1 MREGQ
6 KALKDK
12 VVPYIERDASLLEVG
27 DAVVADGHRLN
38 FRVINPFT
46 GKPCRATLVAGVDWK
61 SWHLAGYVIMVE
73 ENTQCIAAAQ
83 RNCIMNLGKLMK
95 VWYTDNG
102 KAFRA
107 KYFAGCKSLEE
118 AGLYGL
124 SARLGIIHIFARP
137 YNAQAKIIERW
148 NREFSDTFERLFPS
162 YTGSSI
168 LDKPAYMMRNEKF
181 HKALHN
187 EYVPTIEEA
196 VDFIESWLS
205 FHRSQE
211 CPNVKGKSI
220 GAVFD
225 EGRGP
230 GVDPDELDDMM
241 METRIT
247 RIDRN
252 GIRFLNQNYYGDNLY
267 GMREQVVIK
276 YSLFDLSSIKVF
288 AMNGEY
294 ICTAARV
301 MPVHPL
307 AGALGAPADVTAVSR
322 QIAQQKSAEKKT
334 MEGVRELQ
342 RQGLVAQV
350 DWQRIPESAGRIA
363 EQCERQGIELAP
375 TEEHIPEAAVVTANS
390 GEGAASGAPT
400 TENAVSLQDQPP
412 AEAVRLEPKTRPFF
426 GSNIERYQ
434 WHLDFGM
441 WTDED
446 AAWCVWF
453 RTTDEFRMLFAEEAA
468 RAAEKENMG

>member
-1 MREGQ
+1 
-6 KALKDK
+6 
-12 VVPYIERDASLLEVG
+12 
-27 DAVVADGHRLN
+27 
-38 FRVINPFT
+38 
-46 GKPCRATLVAGVDWK
+46 
-61 SWHLAGYVIMVE
+61 
-73 ENTQCIAAAQ
+73 
-83 RNCIMNLGKLMK
+83 MK

-102 KAFRA
+102 KGFRS
-107 KYFAGCKSLEE
+107 KYFSGCPNLEE

-162 YTGSSI
+162 YSGSSI
-168 LDKPAYMMRNEKF
+168 VDKPAYMMRNEKF

-196 VDFIESWLS
+196 VEFIESWLS

-211 CPNVKGKSI
+211 CPNEKGKSI
-220 GAVFD
+220 GEVFD
-225 EGRGP
+225 AGRGP
-230 GVDPDELDDMM
+230 GVDVDELDDMM
-241 METRIT
+241 MEAKIT

-252 GIRFLNQNYYGDNLY
+252 GIRFLNQNYYNENLY

-288 AMNGEY
+288 AMSGEY
-294 ICTAARV
+294 LCHAARV

-307 AGALGAPADVTAVSR
+307 ARALGAPADVTAVSR

-342 RQGLVAQV
+342 RQGVVAQV

-363 EQCERQGIELAP
+363 EQCEREGIEMSS
-375 TEEHIPEAAVVTANS
+375 TEEHIPDEAVMNS
-390 GEGAASGAPT
+390 EIGKNTNFPVQDNEGAASGAPT
-400 TENAVSLQDQPP
+400 GTDMATGGQ
-412 AEAVRLEPKTRPFF
+412 AEVVRLEPKTRPFF
-426 GSNIERYQ
+426 NSNIERYQ
-434 WHLDFGM
+434 WHLDFGI

-446 AAWCVWF
+446 QAWCIWF
-453 RTTDEFRMLFAEEAA
+453 RTSDEFKMLFEEEAK
-468 RAAEKENMG
+468 RGIK